1 MSQSSTT
8 FALTPADYIAIER
21 AILQSAKGRGFLS
34 DYLLR
39 NRNAETELL
48 LEAIAR
54 LHRALEGT
62 EGARQL
68 TRMKSDLVDLQRNM
82 ARTRREL
89 AAMMGEDD
97 GVPAEKRA
105 SKLEAALSHIHS
117 EIMAM
122 LDMWDLE
129 AEPEETNE
137 APLPPALER
146 AMRKGLI
153 EELTFAM
160 LSDSQKAALFN

>member
-1 MSQSSTT
+1 MSHSSPP

-21 AILQSAKGRGFLS
+21 AILQSTKGRGFLA

-39 NRNAETELL
+39 NRTAETELL

-54 LHRALEGT
+54 LHRALEGS
-62 EGARQL
+62 ESARQL
-68 TRMKSDLVDLQRNM
+68 KELKGDLTELQRNM

-89 AAMMGEDD
+89 AAMLGEED
-97 GVPAEKRA
+97 VPAEKRA
-105 SKLEAALSHIHS
+105 GKLEAALSHVES
-117 EIMAM
+117 GIMAM
-122 LDMWDLE
+122 LDMWDYAPE
-129 AEPEETNE
+129 PGEPEK
-137 APLPPALER
+137 APLPPALEA